1 MEDRKLTEKESLE
14 VITSMIARTKA
25 HYLGS
30 GNILMMWGY
39 VVVVVSIIVWTLLA
53 ATHQGYWNWVWFAI
67 PIIGCPISIIM
78 RRKAERKSGAVSY
91 SDKITSRMWIMV
103 GASEII
109 LTLACIAFKVFG
121 DVNCWSSMLAYT
133 LLLVPA
139 AEITQGLII
148 KEKSLI
154 AGGAIGFAIGQI
166 TLCCIIGGIALG
178 VSWFMPMFI
187 IACVAM
193 MIITG
198 HILNRK
204 ANRK

>member
-1 MEDRKLTEKESLE
+1 
-14 VITSMIARTKA
+14 
-25 HYLGS
+25 
-30 GNILMMWGY
+30 
-39 VVVVVSIIVWTLLA
+39 IIVWALLA

-67 PIIGCPISIIM
+67 PIIGWPTSIIM
-78 RRKAERKSGAVSY
+78 GRKTERKSGAVSY
-91 SDKITSRMWIMV
+91 SDKITSQMWIMV
-103 GASEII
+103 GVSEII
-109 LTLACIAFKVFG
+109 LTLVCIAFKLFG

-148 KEKSLI
+148 KEKSLL

-166 TLCCIIGGIALG
+166 TLCCIIGDITLSA
-178 VSWFMPMFI
+178 SWYMPLFI
-187 IACVAM
+187 LAFVAM
-193 MIITG
+193 MIIPG